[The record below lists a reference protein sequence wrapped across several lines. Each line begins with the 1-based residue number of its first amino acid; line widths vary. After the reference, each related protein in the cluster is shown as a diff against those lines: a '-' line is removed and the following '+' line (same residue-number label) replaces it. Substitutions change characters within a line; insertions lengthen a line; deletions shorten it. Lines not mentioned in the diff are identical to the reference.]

1 MIGHRRSLARTD
13 EDELIPS
20 RPQEQFRYTQFCSLD
35 AHHAR
40 SYAFFATARS
50 HVIGITKALVAG
62 TPLQVGTEA
71 TPPKISV
78 FDVLT
83 DSAKGFVS
91 NVQDYSELSY
101 QSLKNVLTGPRY
113 FQDTLDQMDDI
124 GVGSLPIVLL
134 SGFFIGAVMVLQTGS
149 QFTRFGQAALTGD
162 VVAIALVRE
171 LGPTLTGILVAGRC
185 SSGIASELG
194 SMLVTEQ
201 VDAMRAMG
209 TDPSRKLVT
218 PRVIA
223 TVLMLP
229 LLTAL
234 NDFVGLL
241 GGCVASV
248 FSLRLG
254 AVEFWTRAIKALDF
268 ADLMQGFTKPMV
280 YGFILATIGCY
291 KGLTV
296 RGGTQGVGRATTQAV
311 VVASVLIIAADLFL
325 TKLALYLG
333 DKLF

>member
-1 MIGHRRSLARTD
+1 
-13 EDELIPS
+13 
-20 RPQEQFRYTQFCSLD
+20 
-35 AHHAR
+35 
-40 SYAFFATARS
+40 
-50 HVIGITKALVAG
+50 VAD
-62 TPLQVGTEA
+62 TPLQVTGPTVKA
-71 TPPKISV
+71 DTPPVSE
-78 FDVLT
+78 VLV
-83 DSAKGFVS
+83 DSFKNWLAS
-91 NVQDYSELSY
+91 VQDYSKLSY
-101 QSLKNVLTGPRY
+101 QALRNLATGPRY

-134 SGFFIGAVMVLQTGS
+134 AGLFIGAVLVLQTAS
-149 QFTRFGQAALTGD
+149 QFVRFGQTSLTGEA
-162 VVAIALVRE
+162 VSLALVRE

-185 SSGIASELG
+185 ASGMASELG

-218 PRVIA
+218 PRVLASIL
-223 TVLMLP
+223 VVP

-234 NDFVGLL
+234 NDFIGLL

-254 AVEFWTRAIKALDF
+254 AVQFWSSAIHTLDF
-268 ADLMQGFTKPMV
+268 ADLMQGFAKPIV
-280 YGFILATIGCY
+280 YGFILATVGCY

-311 VVASVLIIAADLFL
+311 VVSSVLIICADLFL
-325 TKLALYLG
+325 TKLSLYLG
-333 DKLF
+333 DKVF